1 MKRVIGLL
9 IALFI
14 VAFAATPAFAQGVR
28 SGDHLCTGG
37 STVVGSDDTV
47 DSVILFGC
55 GARIENGAR
64 VRKDVVSFGG
74 NVVIEQGVTVAGDVV
89 VFGGNLS
96 DAGEIQGD
104 VTVFGGNIT
113 LDPTAVVAGNVTP
126 MGGFLDRKEGAVVRG
141 RTTRGNFPVPPV
153 PPVPPS
159 SSFPLTVG
167 GGLFGGLVGAAFGM
181 VRGLLAAL
189 AIAAIGAL
197 TVSFWPQQ
205 TKQVGDV
212 ARDAALPSLGVG
224 CLTTIVAFA
233 LGLLLIITICGIPI
247 TLVIWLAFALA
258 SLVGWIAI
266 GRLVGEKI
274 LEAAKA
280 RDTWNTPVI
289 AVVVGILLLGLIG
302 VAPFV
307 GGLVAFVIA
316 TMGIGAVVLTRFGT
330 RAYPQSLMP
339 VPVAPVVVP
348 APPTPPVAVA
358 PIVPPA
364 PPTPPVPPSPPA
376 SDADP
381 GI

>member
-9 IALFI
+9 IALLI
-14 VAFAATPAFAQGVR
+14 VAFAATPAFAQGTR
-28 SGDHLCTGG
+28 PGDRICTGG
-37 STVVGSDDTV
+37 TTTVRSDDTV
-47 DSVILFGC
+47 NSVVLFGC

-74 NVVIEQGVTVAGDVV
+74 NVVIEQGVTVAGDVA

-113 LDPTAVVAGNVTP
+113 LDSTAVVAGNVTP

-141 RTTRGNFPVPPV
+141 RTTQGRMPV

-159 SSFPLTVG
+159 SSFPLAVG
-167 GGLFGGLVGAAFGM
+167 GGLFGGTVGAVFGI

-247 TLVIWLAFALA
+247 TLVMWLAFALA

-274 LEAAKA
+274 LDAAKA
-280 RDTWNTPVI
+280 RETWHTPVI

-307 GGLVAFVIA
+307 GGLVAFAIA

-330 RAYPQSLMP
+330 RAYPQTLTP
-339 VPVAPVVVP
+339 VSVAPVVVP
-348 APPTPPVAVA
+348 ASPTPPAPLA

-364 PPTPPVPPSPPA
+364 PPTPPVPPTPPA